1 MVVLPAFTGTGMR
14 YFSVVATFLLLLSPD
29 VLAADSQF
37 SVNKCA
43 ALEAERMAIQAKMRR
58 GYDVSE
64 YNWLNGRELKLFNL
78 QARHC
83 VNPIPDEQAAAA
95 YLAPDQQ
102 QRQRQQ
108 QAEITTNFP
117 MMQANNAVFTGAKAK
132 AWDVFYQMPVQCR
145 VHQQQAEDFVF
156 CAEDKLRQRQA
167 FLQQWQQHAG
177 AGTVLAGTT
186 KSSLDKN
193 TTPQSHQASSRS
205 GFHSSTVA
213 DRQSYLSERILTVY
227 NTSSQQL
234 QSKQTDS
241 QAEFKSPPNSSREP
255 VMTQLQMNNSAQLQQ
270 LSGLGL
276 GALLVFLWMSWWLWR
291 R

>member
-1 MVVLPAFTGTGMR
+1 MW
-14 YFSVVATFLLLLSPD
+14 YFSIITIVLMLSP
-29 VLAADSQF
+29 VVQAADSQF

-43 ALEAERMAIQAKMRR
+43 ALEDERMAIQAKMRR

-108 QAEITTNFP
+108 QAEITTDFP

-132 AWDVFYQMPVQCR
+132 AWDAFYQMPVQCR

-167 FLQQWQQHAG
+167 FLQQWSQHQRDSSVGPGNSQHLARTIKPADNHNHSAALQNPVPG
-177 AGTVLAGTT
+177 QPAVLA
-186 KSSLDKN
+186 K
-193 TTPQSHQASSRS
+193 
-205 GFHSSTVA
+205 
-213 DRQSYLSERILTVY
+213 
-227 NTSSQQL
+227 
-234 QSKQTDS
+234 
-241 QAEFKSPPNSSREP
+241 EP
-255 VMTQLQMNNSAQLQQ
+255 VMKPLQIQQPHQLQQ